1 MSDERTAA
9 RSDNRRGSLAAPGA
23 IQAAFDRAIKE
34 EADLTGCDP
43 GEPAGRESVMRLEP
57 LIAVALLTTGCV
69 TPRHYPAPELP
80 DNAYTAP
87 VGPPGATPPQPARK
101 ALVLSGGGAYGA
113 FTAGVLKGWSEAG
126 TRPEFDV
133 VTGVSTGALIAPL
146 AFLGPEF
153 DRELEVQYT
162 ATRDRD
168 VYRRRSLPAVLWSDS
183 LADPA
188 PLRARIEATATTAL
202 LDRVADEHRKGR
214 RLYVGTTDLDTKRLV
229 VWDLGAIATGSD
241 PDRRRLFCDVILAS
255 CSVPAVFPP
264 VGIDVEVDGRRHT
277 ELHADGGVSRS
288 AFLPPT
294 ALGVGPTGEVDP
306 AAAGADVYVVLAGNL
321 NPRHGPV
328 ERRLLRVSG
337 EAFAGVLHARE
348 EGDLLRL
355 YLLARHAGAG
365 FHLAA
370 VPADLKAD
378 GLALGFDPQAMGRLF
393 EAGVAAGRSG
403 RWRGLPPGLGP
414 GERPVPR
421 EGVHLKTVIRVP
433 AGGEDAHEPS
443 IPPAAAGRG
452 WPRLLRESLERDE

>member
-1 MSDERTAA
+1 MADERSTTEPA
-9 RSDNRRGSLAAPGA
+9 DRRGSLAVPGA
-23 IQAAFDRAIKE
+23 LQAAFDRAVRE
-34 EADLTGCDP
+34 EAALTKYDL
-43 GEPAGRESVMRLEP
+43 EEWRGRESAMRLEP
-57 LIAVALLTTGCV
+57 LIAVAFLTTGCV

-80 DNAYTAP
+80 AGSYTVPTETPA
-87 VGPPGATPPQPARK
+87 GTPPRPTRT

-113 FTAGVLKGWSEAG
+113 FTVGVLKGWSEAG

-146 AFLGPEF
+146 AFLGSEF

-162 ATRDRD
+162 TTRDRD
-168 VYRRRSLPAVLWSDS
+168 VFRRRSLPAVLWSDS
-183 LADPA
+183 LADPT
-188 PLRARIEATATTAL
+188 PLRARIEATATPAL
-202 LDRVADEHRKGR
+202 LDRVAAEHRKGR

-229 VWDLGAIATGSD
+229 VWDLGAIAAGSD
-241 PDRRRLFCDVILAS
+241 PARRRLFCDVILAS

-264 VGIDVEVDGRRHT
+264 VAIDVEVDGRRRT

-288 AFLPPT
+288 AFLPPA
-294 ALGVGPTGEVDP
+294 ALGVGPAGEVDP
-306 AAAGADVYVVLAGNL
+306 AAPKAEVYVVLAGNL

-328 ERRLLRVSG
+328 ERRLVRVSG

-365 FHLAA
+365 FHMAA

-378 GLALGFDPQAMGRLF
+378 GLALGFDPRAMGRLF
-393 EAGVAAGRSG
+393 EAGVEAGRAG

-421 EGVHLKTVIRVP
+421 EGVHLKAVVQEP
-433 AGGEDAHEPS
+433 VGGDNAHEPTVLPTS
-443 IPPAAAGRG
+443 GRRM
-452 WPRLLRESLERDE
+452 WPRPSFTLLDGDR